1 MTQANASGK
10 VRRGAGLLA
19 LICFL
24 VLAGLGIRHVVHQ
37 PYFDIHHIEVT
48 GDTSFTNVGALEKT
62 LWEKL
67 NGNYFFADLDPMRAA
82 VEEVPWVASAK
93 VERLWPDTIRVEIEK
108 RRPIAIWG
116 GTRLISD
123 RGEIFA
129 LKNLD
134 TPEAQGLPS
143 FSGPDAMA
151 HEVVEMYGPLS
162 VTVEKLGAKIRDL
175 SVTDR
180 GSWSVVIEGG
190 DIPSTKIELGR
201 NTRDSRV
208 QDRLEL
214 VAAHYQEVSRMMGGP
229 PGSIDARYVNAFAA
243 TLPRERPKTD
253 AQPSDPGTAAG
264 SAKPAAAAGPGPAGA
279 DRAGTTRKG
288 PSV

>member
-208 QDRLEL
+208 QDRL
-214 VAAHYQEVSRMMGGP
+214 
-229 PGSIDARYVNAFAA
+229 NW
-243 TLPRERPKTD
+243 LPRTIRK
-253 AQPSDPGTAAG
+253 S
-264 SAKPAAAAGPGPAGA
+264 
-279 DRAGTTRKG
+279 RA
-288 PSV
+288 

>member
-129 LKNLD
+129 PKNLD

-143 FSGPDAMA
+143 FSGLMPW
-151 HEVVEMYGPLS
+151 HTKWWRCTG
-162 VTVEKLGAKIRDL
+162 RF
-175 SVTDR
+175 
-180 GSWSVVIEGG
+180 
-190 DIPSTKIELGR
+190 PSQWK
-201 NTRDSRV
+201 TR
-208 QDRLEL
+208 
-214 VAAHYQEVSRMMGGP
+214 
-229 PGSIDARYVNAFAA
+229 
-243 TLPRERPKTD
+243 RE
-253 AQPSDPGTAAG
+253 DPGPVG
-264 SAKPAAAAGPGPAGA
+264 HGPRLLVCC
-279 DRAGTTRKG
+279 D
-288 PSV
+288 

>member
-1 MTQANASGK
+1 MG
-10 VRRGAGLLA
+10 
-19 LICFL
+19 
-24 VLAGLGIRHVVHQ
+24 AGLGIRHVVHQ

-253 AQPSDPGTAAG
+253 AQPSAPGTAAG